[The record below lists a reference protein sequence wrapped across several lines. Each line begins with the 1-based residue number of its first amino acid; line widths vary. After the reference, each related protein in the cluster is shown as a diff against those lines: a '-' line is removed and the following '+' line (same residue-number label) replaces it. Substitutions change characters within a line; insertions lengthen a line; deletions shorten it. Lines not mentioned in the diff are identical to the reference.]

1 MYIVNPSIEIR
12 LFNWKRPVYLPDP
25 TLGFKP
31 NSFYV
36 TLELMDKG
44 NVVLKQLIAT
54 ELKYSLLSWYY
65 GYDYDTNR
73 LF

>member
-1 MYIVNPSIEIR
+1 M
-12 LFNWKRPVYLPDP
+12 
-25 TLGFKP
+25 GFKP
-31 NSFYV
+31 NLFYV

-54 ELKYSLLSWYY
+54 EFKYSLLSWYY